1 MVTYFC
7 FKNHSA
13 GRKVLAGWIKPMGL
27 LYVFQVHR
35 YSWWL
40 SNLRSQYYTIKRLC
54 ATRLVLLQS
63 VHCYGCLSLML
74 GALNGPLK
82 TTLTDRYLP
91 ATNYGIINIVI
102 QNKFRFDFRFWCS
115 FSLFRWSFRNSLL
128 NIRKVIILS
137 KNLRQK
143 SRQRSGNRHTFKHKL
158 IVRVRIYISIP
169 AT

>member
-82 TTLTDRYLP
+82 TTLTGRYLP
-91 ATNYGIINIVI
+91 ATNCIII